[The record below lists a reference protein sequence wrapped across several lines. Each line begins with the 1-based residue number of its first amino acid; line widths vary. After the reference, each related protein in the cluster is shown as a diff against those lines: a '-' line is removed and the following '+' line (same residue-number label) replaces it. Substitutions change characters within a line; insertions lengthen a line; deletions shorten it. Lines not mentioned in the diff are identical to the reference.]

1 MSDMQA
7 PHTVNSSTLSHLLY
21 CIYALCRTADDER
34 AVTVHVHIAN
44 LAAQSGASLFLHTHA
59 PPYQPHLG
67 VLPPSASSLHPWIY
81 NKTENL
87 EPNDV
92 AYDSPFTHVIAESR
106 DALPDGR
113 WKVVDVVDG
122 FAGWKVR
129 RDVPKLVWENG
140 LEGLWSVLEM
150 KKEPKLWIFEK
161 RRG

>member
-1 MSDMQA
+1 M
-7 PHTVNSSTLSHLLY
+7 
-21 CIYALCRTADDER
+21 ADNER
-34 AVTVHVHIAN
+34 VVTVHVHIAN
-44 LAAQSGASLFLHTHA
+44 LATQSGASLFLHTHA
-59 PPYQPHLG
+59 PPYQPHVG
-67 VLPPSASSLHPWIY
+67 VLPPAASSSHPWIY

-92 AYDSPFTHVIAESR
+92 AYGSSFTHVISESR

-113 WKVVDVVDG
+113 WKVVDVIDG

-129 RDVPKLVWENG
+129 RDVPGLVRENG

-150 KKEPKLWIFEK
+150 KKEHKLWVFEK